1 MLTQLPLIFFSPT
14 KGTRNAIRTMASMI
28 ATSTTDV
35 DLSSPSPTF
44 PSFSATDTVLVG
56 APVFGGRIPTTNA
69 ERLLQCQG
77 NGALAISVVC
87 YGNRAYEDALL
98 ELNNTLTKAGFTVI
112 ASAALITSHSMDRSF
127 GVGRPDEGDN
137 KRMAY
142 FCHDVL
148 NKITTG
154 KHSTPVVPGNI
165 PYKEYIPAP
174 VVPTPLN
181 NCTQCGHCASVCP
194 TQAIDYSNFLV
205 PQPENCIRCVRCID
219 DCPENARSFP
229 QAFLNKV
236 HEMLSSKASTRQEP
250 EFFI

>member
-1 MLTQLPLIFFSPT
+1 MLTQLPLIYFSPT

-28 ATSTTDV
+28 ATSTTAV
-35 DLSSPSPTF
+35 DLSSPAPTF

-112 ASAALITSHSMDRSF
+112 ASAALITSHSMDRTF
-127 GVGRPDEGDN
+127 GAGRPDEADN

-142 FCHDVL
+142 FCH
-148 NKITTG
+148 
-154 KHSTPVVPGNI
+154 P
-165 PYKEYIPAP
+165 
-174 VVPTPLN
+174 
-181 NCTQCGHCASVCP
+181 CCAR
-194 TQAIDYSNFLV
+194 QYSL
-205 PQPENCIRCVRCID
+205 
-219 DCPENARSFP
+219 
-229 QAFLNKV
+229 
-236 HEMLSSKASTRQEP
+236 
-250 EFFI
+250 